1 MATVQVVY
9 SLCTMPESIQSL
21 RMEAETAL
29 LEGGGVWNVE
39 TLSKL
44 RRLDS
49 FLKESQRLNAS
60 SFRKFCVSW
69 KAQSYKQMYGR

>member
-9 SLCTMPESIQSL
+9 SLCAMPEYIQPL
-21 RMEAETAL
+21 RMEAQAAL
-29 LEGGGVWNVE
+29 MEGGGIWSIH
-39 TLSKL
+39 TLGKL

-60 SFRKFCVSW
+60 SFRKFCVN
-69 KAQSYKQMYGR
+69 